1 MKKALILFSAVMP
14 GASCSLSAA
23 TVEPADTSVYNLD
36 DVVVMGTRANNAT
49 PIAFTNVS
57 REQLSENND
66 GLDIPYLLQ
75 FTPSVITTSDA
86 GTGIG
91 YSSIRV
97 RGTDGS
103 RINVTTNGV
112 PVNNPES
119 HVVYWV
125 NTPDLASSLKDIQ
138 IQRGAGTSTN
148 GAGAFGASINML
160 TTGISSMPYGE
171 VNGSYGMYNTHK
183 ETIKVGSGLVNDSWT
198 LDARLSNIGSDGY
211 IDRSWSK
218 LWSYF
223 AQLGYYLG
231 STSLKF
237 IAFGGKEQTYMA
249 WDYASKE
256 DMEKYGRRYNPCG
269 KYTDSNGEVAYYPDQ
284 TDNYIQ
290 HNFQLLYNQA
300 IGSNLN
306 LNAAL
311 FYVKGNGY
319 YEQYKTKR
327 TLIEYGLSPFIIDG
341 EEIKKSD
348 LVRLKEMDNGFG
360 GGVFSVNYT
369 KDRVN
374 LIVGGSFNNYI
385 GHHFGKV
392 SWVRNYIGAL
402 DPLHEYYRNKGHKK
416 DGNIYARASVDFA
429 KGLSAY
435 ADMQYRHISYT
446 IDGRSDTYDWNIDG
460 MQILDISRKYDFFN
474 PKLGVNYQINRN
486 NRVFASWS
494 VAHREPTRDNFIDCA
509 ADRLPHAERLF
520 DYELGYDYYGR
531 IFSGGLNLY
540 YMDYKDQLVPTGQLS
555 DTGNP
560 VSVNV
565 PHSYRMGVELT
576 CRLNPCR
583 WFDWQFTSTLSR
595 SRIKDFTEYIYEDE
609 WTNPITIDCGNTP
622 ISFSPDFTFH
632 NSFNFSWLDFDASL
646 SSQFVSK
653 QYLTNSGNG
662 EHVIDPYFVSDL
674 HLGYKFKNIA
684 GLKTLRLGCTI
695 YNIFS
700 EKYENNGYAGAGY
713 YVDGGEKVIYRYAG
727 YAAQA
732 PAHLMA
738 TVTVKF

>member
-1 MKKALILFSAVMP
+1 MP
-14 GASCSLSAA
+14 GASCCLLAA
-23 TVEPADTSVYNLD
+23 NNVPADSSVYNLD
-36 DVVVMGTRANNAT
+36 DVVVMATRANNTT

-57 REQLSENND
+57 SGQLSDNND

-160 TTGISSMPYGE
+160 TSGISSLPYGE
-171 VNGSYGMYNTHK
+171 VSASYGMYNTHK
-183 ETIKVGSGLVNDSWT
+183 ETVKVGSGLINDSWT

-211 IDRSWSK
+211 IDRAWSK

-223 AQLGYYLG
+223 AQLGYYNG
-231 STSLKF
+231 GASVKF

-256 DMEKYGRRYNPCG
+256 DMKKYGRRYNPCG
-269 KYTDSNGEVAYYPDQ
+269 QYTDTEGKTAYYPDQ

-300 IGSNLN
+300 IGSNIN

-311 FYVKGNGY
+311 FYVKGDGY

-327 TLIEYGLSPFIIDG
+327 TLIEYGLSPFFIDG
-341 EEIKKSD
+341 EEVKKSD
-348 LVRLKEMDNGFG
+348 LIRLKEMDNGFG
-360 GGVFSVNYT
+360 GGVFSFNYT
-369 KDRVN
+369 KNSVN
-374 LIVGGSFNNYI
+374 FILGGGYNNYV

-392 SWVRNYIGAL
+392 SWVRNYVGNL
-402 DPLHEYYRNKGHKK
+402 DPLHEYYRNKGHKR
-416 DGNIYARASVDFA
+416 DGNIYARASIDFA
-429 KGLSAY
+429 KGFSAY
-435 ADMQYRHISYT
+435 ADMQYRHISYK

-460 MQILDISRKYDFFN
+460 MQILAISRKYDFFN
-474 PKLGVNYQINRN
+474 PKLGLNYQINRK

-520 DYELGYDYYGR
+520 DYELGYDYFGK

-565 PHSYRMGVELT
+565 PHSYRMGIELT
-576 CRLNPCR
+576 WRLKPCK
-583 WFDWQFTSTLSR
+583 WFDWQFTSTVSR

-609 WTNPITIDCGNTP
+609 WTNPITINCGNTP
-622 ISFSPDFTFH
+622 ISFSPDLTLH
-632 NSFNFSWLDFDASL
+632 NSLNFLWHDFDASL
-646 SSQFVSK
+646 ASQYVSK
-653 QYLTNSGNG
+653 QYLTNSGND
-662 EHVIDPYFVSDL
+662 EQVIDPYFVSDL
-674 HLGYKFKNIA
+674 HLGYTFKNVV

-713 YVDGGEKVIYRYAG
+713 YMDGGNKVIYRYAG

-732 PAHLMA
+732 PAHIMVSITA
-738 TVTVKF
+738 KF

>member
-1 MKKALILFSAVMP
+1 MP
-14 GASCSLSAA
+14 GASCCLLAA
-23 TVEPADTSVYNLD
+23 NNVPADSSVYNLD
-36 DVVVMGTRANNAT
+36 DVVVMATRANNTT

-57 REQLSENND
+57 SGQLSDNND

-160 TTGISSMPYGE
+160 TSGISSLPYGE
-171 VNGSYGMYNTHK
+171 VSASYGMYNTHK
-183 ETIKVGSGLVNDSWT
+183 ETVKVGSGLINDCWT

-211 IDRSWSK
+211 IDRAWSK

-223 AQLGYYLG
+223 AQLGYYNG
-231 STSLKF
+231 GASVKF
-237 IAFGGKEQTYMA
+237 IVFGGKEQTYMA

-256 DMEKYGRRYNPCG
+256 DMKKYGRRYNPCG
-269 KYTDSNGEVAYYPDQ
+269 QYTDTEGKTAYYPDQ

-300 IGSNLN
+300 IGSNIN

-311 FYVKGNGY
+311 FYVKGDGY

-327 TLIEYGLSPFIIDG
+327 TLIEYGLSPFFIDG
-341 EEIKKSD
+341 EEVKKSD
-348 LVRLKEMDNGFG
+348 LIRLKEMDNGFG
-360 GGVFSVNYT
+360 GGVFSFNYT
-369 KDRVN
+369 KNRVN
-374 LIVGGSFNNYI
+374 FILGGGYNNYV

-392 SWVRNYIGAL
+392 SWVRNYVGNI
-402 DPLHEYYRNKGHKK
+402 DPLHEYYRNKGHKR
-416 DGNIYARASVDFA
+416 DGNIYARASIDFA
-429 KGLSAY
+429 KGFSVY

-460 MQILDISRKYDFFN
+460 MQILAISRKYDFFN
-474 PKLGVNYQINRN
+474 PKLGLNYQINRK

-520 DYELGYDYYGR
+520 DYELGYDYFDK

-565 PHSYRMGVELT
+565 PHSYRMGIELT
-576 CRLNPCR
+576 WRLKPCK
-583 WFDWQFTSTLSR
+583 WFDWQFTSTVSR

-609 WTNPITIDCGNTP
+609 WTNPITINCGNTP
-622 ISFSPDFTFH
+622 ISFSPDLTLH
-632 NSFNFSWLDFDASL
+632 NSLNFLWHDFDASL
-646 SSQFVSK
+646 ASQYVSK
-653 QYLTNSGNG
+653 QYLTNSGND
-662 EHVIDPYFVSDL
+662 EQVIDPYFVSDL
-674 HLGYKFKNIA
+674 HLGYTFKNVV

-713 YVDGGEKVIYRYAG
+713 YMDGGNKVIYRYAG

-732 PAHLMA
+732 PAHIMVSITA
-738 TVTVKF
+738 KF